1 MENNMNNIAEV
12 RLSYSTK
19 IKASERPRVRTSNDA
34 YRIFLESWD
43 KETIELHEE
52 CKLMLLNRA
61 NKVLGIATISK
72 GGLSG
77 TVTDVRSIL
86 QYALKANACGIIL
99 CHNHPS
105 GNMEASDADLKITH
119 KVKEAAALH
128 EINILD
134 HLIISTEGYYS
145 MADVGCI

>member
-1 MENNMNNIAEV
+1 MENNNEKIAEV
-12 RLSYSTK
+12 RLSYNSK
-19 IKASERPRVRTSNDA
+19 VKASERPHIGSSVDA

-43 KETIELHEE
+43 NETIELYEV

-61 NKVLGIATISK
+61 NKVLGIAILSQ

-77 TVTDVRSIL
+77 TVTDVRVIL
-86 QYALKANACGIIL
+86 QYALKANASGIIM

-105 GNMEASDADLKITH
+105 GNIEASDADLKITH
-119 KVKEAAALH
+119 KIKEAAALH
-128 EINILD
+128 EINLLD
-134 HLIISTEGYYS
+134 HLIISLEGYYS